1 MGHPDKTCRTCM
13 FYTNGRGINVNWPY
27 GYGRCTI
34 PVWGHTAERPVHA
47 NSRACE
53 SYLERGK

>member
-1 MGHPDKTCRTCM
+1 MGHPPKTCRTCKC
-13 FYTNGRGINVNWPY
+13 YINGRGTNASWPY

-34 PVWGHTAERPVHA
+34 YVSGHTSERPAHA